1 MMSRLFHSVPTGSGG
16 CGSSEL
22 VPTGVGG
29 GPPDEM
35 GFITFAA
42 IAGDGTGALVPDAT
56 FEWTV
61 NGESLGTGETV
72 TASLPAGQC
81 TIVDRRIQVTAT
93 DSAGH
98 TATVAITLYVG
109 GVC

>member
-1 MMSRLFHSVPTGSGG
+1 
-16 CGSSEL
+16 
-22 VPTGVGG
+22 
-29 GPPDEM
+29 M

-61 NGESLGTGETV
+61 NGEPLGTGETV